1 MRPVQKVVEIARHE
15 RTTRLVT
22 IGSRAFGTV
31 RNVAAIGAAAAS
43 LLTGGF
49 FVTQAGPV
57 QVAPVATPA
66 PLVATPA
73 PLIAQ
78 LKGRLAFEASF
89 AQDLGTPPPLLGAAR
104 PTAPVSVRP
113 DGVDFGPGAFAPLQI
128 RRMIPSKYVAELDL
142 TAQPGTDGT
151 FDYWIRSQLGA
162 SYRVQVD
169 VGNELIRLI
178 HIESAPVGVPSR
190 VTSLVPNVIPAAG
203 LQRGQTL
210 HLGVAVDG
218 TRFRLFVGNDL
229 VADVTDTRISVPA
242 SQTTSLSMGAAVNKG
257 QLSVNGLRVYGMNEA
272 VAQVSLLTQ
281 LKGKIAYEPNLPQD
295 LGTPP
300 PLPSGAQPTAQ
311 VRVRPSGGAIEV
323 LPAGNSAPMGN
334 SASIIFRRNIPSR
347 FVGELDLQFQPGS
360 DGSFIWALRSASS
373 LWIQL
378 VVDPGNEL
386 LRFQLLDRNAGVQVT
401 SLVPSAIP
409 LVGLQSGRVLHL
421 AAAVDGTRYR
431 VFLDGELI
439 VDVVEPRVAA
449 TDAAQV
455 SLGMGAAVT
464 KGGLALSALRVYSLS
479 DVVTPPPTPR

>member
-57 QVAPVATPA
+57 QVASVATPA

-113 DGVDFGPGAFAPLQI
+113 DGVDFGPGAFAPLLI
-128 RRMIPSKYVAELDL
+128 RRMIPSKYIAELDL

-151 FDYWIRSQLGA
+151 FEYWIRTQPPS

-169 VGNELIRLI
+169 VGNELIRLLY
-178 HIESAPVGVPSR
+178 IESAPVAGAPSR
-190 VTSLVPNVIPAAG
+190 VTSLAPNVIPAAG

-218 TRFRLFVGNDL
+218 TRYRLFVGNDL

-242 SQTTSLSMGAAVNKG
+242 SQTTSLSMGA
-257 QLSVNGLRVYGMNEA
+257 SVNTRDSCRSTG
-272 VAQVSLLTQ
+272 
-281 LKGKIAYEPNLPQD
+281 
-295 LGTPP
+295 
-300 PLPSGAQPTAQ
+300 
-311 VRVRPSGGAIEV
+311 
-323 LPAGNSAPMGN
+323 
-334 SASIIFRRNIPSR
+334 SAST
-347 FVGELDLQFQPGS
+347 
-360 DGSFIWALRSASS
+360 A
-373 LWIQL
+373 
-378 VVDPGNEL
+378 
-386 LRFQLLDRNAGVQVT
+386 
-401 SLVPSAIP
+401 
-409 LVGLQSGRVLHL
+409 
-421 AAAVDGTRYR
+421 
-431 VFLDGELI
+431 
-439 VDVVEPRVAA
+439 
-449 TDAAQV
+449 
-455 SLGMGAAVT
+455 
-464 KGGLALSALRVYSLS
+464 
-479 DVVTPPPTPR
+479 